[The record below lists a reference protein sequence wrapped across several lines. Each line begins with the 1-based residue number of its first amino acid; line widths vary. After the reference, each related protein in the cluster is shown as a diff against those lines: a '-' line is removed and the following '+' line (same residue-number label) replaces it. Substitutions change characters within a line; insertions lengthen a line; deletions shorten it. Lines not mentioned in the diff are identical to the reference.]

1 MFLVAVKESIDI
13 ALDSINKIEN
23 NEKFKELRD
32 ELFRNI
38 VSAIHFIAVYE
49 ERIRA
54 TIENEDADF
63 FKAFLYVN
71 NQIKHD
77 IDLEIFYY
85 GVAGSAYPCFYPK
98 RYGKPGLIWSN
109 FTDKGSAKA
118 RGKRSHYE
126 KHLMEK
132 DVANTLE
139 RIKKIILNLKG

>member
-13 ALDSINKIEN
+13 ALESINKITN
-23 NEKFKELRD
+23 NEKFEELKE

-38 VSAIHFIAVYE
+38 VSAIHLIADFE

-54 TIENEDADF
+54 TIEEEDAEF

-71 NQIKHD
+71 NQLKHD
-77 IDLEIFYY
+77 VDLEIFYY
-85 GVAGSAYPCFYPK
+85 AVAGSMFPFFFPM
-98 RYGKPGLIWSN
+98 RYGKPCLIWSN

-126 KHLMEK
+126 KYLMEK

-139 RIKKIILNLKG
+139 RIKKIILNLRG